1 MVQSVL
7 GLVAFIL
14 IAWLISEN
22 RRKVSTKII
31 LGGLLLQLIIAISI
45 LKFPFL
51 KSIFFGINRIVEL
64 VQKSTLEG
72 TKFVF
77 GYIGGDEVPFEVK
90 PGASTFILATQ
101 TLPLVIIISVISS
114 ILFYWR
120 VLPFI
125 VRCFSYVLRKATG
138 ISGALGLGVASNI
151 FLGMVE
157 SPLMIK
163 PYVSRMTRS
172 EIFAIMTSGMATI
185 SGTVMFL
192 YAAILDPVVP
202 DALGHIL
209 IASLISAPAAVL
221 IAMTMVPETEKSAY
235 SEARLNFRGADSTMD
250 ALVKGVDSGLKIFL
264 NIIAMI
270 IVLISLVAL
279 IDKFIAA
286 LFPSVGGQPLS
297 LERLLGYIMAPLVWL
312 AGVPWKEALTAGQL
326 MGTKTILNEL
336 VAYTKLA
343 SLPACA
349 LSAKSR
355 LIMTYAMCGFA
366 NFGSLGIMIAG
377 FRVIAPE
384 RQKDVLSLGI
394 KSIIAGTLATL
405 MTGAVVGVVL

>member
-51 KSIFFGINRIVEL
+51 KNIFFGINRFVEL

-77 GYIGGDEVPFEVK
+77 GYIGGGEVPFEVK

-120 VLPFI
+120 ILPFI

-326 MGTKTILNEL
+326 MGTKTIINEL

>member
-51 KSIFFGINRIVEL
+51 KNIFFSINRIVEL
-64 VQKSTLEG
+64 VQRSTLEG

-77 GYIGGDEVPFEVK
+77 GYIGGGEVPFEVK

-120 VLPFI
+120 ILPLI

-192 YAAILDPVVP
+192 YAAILDPVIP

-235 SEARLNFRGADSTMD
+235 SEARLDFRGADSTMD

-326 MGTKTILNEL
+326 MGTKTIINEL

-366 NFGSLGIMIAG
+366 NFGSLGIMIGG